1 MLDIGQLQ
9 IIYVATVTECGQ
21 DILIETTSQ
30 GTKLQ
35 LELGWC
41 GGMIRKRWSL
51 NGVLNDD

>member
-41 GGMIRKRWSL
+41 GCMIRKRWSL